1 MSKEPDPIVRKS
13 VSLRASVWRAVE
25 EYRDREAVVTTADAV
40 RRLLQAALRTER
52 RKAEK

>member
-1 MSKEPDPIVRKS
+1 MIRKS

-25 EYRDREAVVTTADAV
+25 EYRDREAVVTIADAL
-40 RRLLQAALRTER
+40 RRLLQAGLRSER